1 MLYSSYS
8 GSPTLCDS
16 TLFDGR
22 KGLVSEYLP
31 RERVRE
37 SRNLWAHDAGWTATS
52 SFWISSRRLDFSI
65 VSCLTTR
72 LRLGLVFSEL
82 SSLVAVR
89 CLSFAGSIYQ
99 LCDDRGTVKYTQ
111 RYRRPRPDSIY
122 RYTATGRATDTSD
135 VSCTT
140 RDKWVSWGC
149 RWGCRCSC
157 RWRSQSWRELR
168 VERELQSPKGDS
180 EMQLGSSESI
190 KLMPQ
195 IELKRVNDD
204 V

>member
-1 MLYSSYS
+1 MGFEASPNYTVGVAWGKQVMLHSSYS

-37 SRNLWAHDAGWTATS
+37 TRNLWAHDAGWTATS
-52 SFWISSRRLDFSI
+52 SFWISSRGLDFSI

-89 CLSFAGSIYQ
+89 SLSFAGSIYQ

-111 RYRRPRPDSIY
+111 RYRKPRLDSIY
-122 RYTATGRATDTSD
+122 GYSDRQSHRYEW
-135 VSCTT
+135 C
-140 RDKWVSWGC
+140 
-149 RWGCRCSC
+149 
-157 RWRSQSWRELR
+157 ELHHAW
-168 VERELQSPKGDS
+168 
-180 EMQLGSSESI
+180 
-190 KLMPQ
+190 
-195 IELKRVNDD
+195 
-204 V
+204 